1 MDERVAVRLRWLAG
15 RLLVLA
21 VLALPLLLAACKP
34 GSTGAGY

>member
-1 MDERVAVRLRWLAG
+1 MTERGALRLRSLAG